1 MLERYRDY
9 AQSNPLPSWLIEVTF
24 LLTVNLAMFWFV
36 PGPKKVGLLLL
47 FVVFAL
53 SPPTRGLMRF
63 SEEQRRVR
71 PVPPRQEEGVGL
83 LSLSALGASFGALGV
98 ATFGKHLGLFLPHN
112 SLLLLLMLF
121 SVSTLLSLALGYAAR
136 RTPDAGRALG
146 AAAVCN
152 VADSP
157 RWGRVRGA
165 ALAPHLTDK

>member
-1 MLERYRDY
+1 MLNRYRNY

-98 ATFGKHLGLFLPHN
+98 ATFGKHLGLFLPPN
-112 SLLLLLMLF
+112 KSLLLLLF

-136 RTPDAGRALG
+136 RTPDGLWGLRLSAVWLILLVG
-146 AAAVCN
+146 AACV
-152 VADSP
+152 VP
-157 RWGRVRGA
+157 
-165 ALAPHLTDK
+165 LLHHT

>member
-24 LLTVNLAMFWFV
+24 LLTVSLTGFWVV

-53 SPPTRGLMRF
+53 SLPTRGLIQRF
-63 SEEQRRVR
+63 SEEQRRVK

-98 ATFGKHLGLFLPHN
+98 ATFGKHLGLFLPPN
-112 SLLLLLMLF
+112 KSLLLLLF

-136 RTPDAGRALG
+136 RTPEGLWGLRLSAMWLILLVG
-146 AAAVCN
+146 AACV
-152 VADSP
+152 V
-157 RWGRVRGA
+157 
-165 ALAPHLTDK
+165 LLLHHT

>member
-1 MLERYRDY
+1 MLNRYRNY

-24 LLTVNLAMFWFV
+24 LLTVSLTGFWVV

-53 SPPTRGLMRF
+53 SMPTRSLIQRL
-63 SEEQRRVR
+63 SEDQRRAR
-71 PVPPRQEEGVGL
+71 PVPLWQEEGIGL

-112 SLLLLLMLF
+112 SSLLLMMLF

-136 RTPDAGRALG
+136 RTPEGLWGLRLSVAWLILLVG
-146 AAAVCN
+146 AACV
-152 VADSP
+152 VP
-157 RWGRVRGA
+157 
-165 ALAPHLTDK
+165 LLHHT

>member
-24 LLTVNLAMFWFV
+24 LLTVSLTGFWVV

-53 SPPTRGLMRF
+53 SLPTRGLIQRF
-63 SEEQRRVR
+63 SEEQRRVK

-98 ATFGKHLGLFLPHN
+98 VIFGKHLGLFLPPN
-112 SLLLLLMLF
+112 KSLLLLLF

-136 RTPDAGRALG
+136 RTPEGLWGLRLSAMWLILLVG
-146 AAAVCN
+146 AACV
-152 VADSP
+152 V
-157 RWGRVRGA
+157 
-165 ALAPHLTDK
+165 LLLHHT